1 MKFFKISVLLIMV
14 TAAVSMAQIAV
25 GVQAGYANPAFE
37 KHDAAGGAIPI
48 GIQVGTNFLPVI
60 EVGGEVSMTVKPFV
74 MEEEGA
80 PDDFEVT
87 QTIVGVYGKYHL
99 PMPAIT
105 PYGKV
110 GVGYYL
116 GGWDQ
121 GDWGDGDFDGA
132 VGFSVGA
139 GVNTLMGIYGEF
151 VYHIVSRKG
160 DWEGAKSYGYN
171 NWGIHAGYRIE
182 L

>member
-1 MKFFKISVLLIMV
+1 MFKAALLLILISS
-14 TAAVSMAQIAV
+14 AACMAQIAV
-25 GVQAGYANPAFE
+25 GVQAGYAHPAFE
-37 KHDAAGGAIPI
+37 KHDAASGAIPI

-60 EVGGEVSMTVKPFV
+60 EVGGEFSMTVKPFV

-80 PDDFEVT
+80 TDDFEVT
-87 QTIVGVYGKYHL
+87 QTFVGVYGKYFL
-99 PMPAIT
+99 PMPAFT
-105 PYGKV
+105 PYARA

-116 GGWDQ
+116 GGWEQ
-121 GDWGDGDFDGA
+121 GNADGDFDGA
-132 VGFSVGA
+132 IGFNVGA
-139 GVNTLMGIYGEF
+139 GVNTMMGIYGEF

-171 NWGIHAGYRIE
+171 NWGIHAGYRID